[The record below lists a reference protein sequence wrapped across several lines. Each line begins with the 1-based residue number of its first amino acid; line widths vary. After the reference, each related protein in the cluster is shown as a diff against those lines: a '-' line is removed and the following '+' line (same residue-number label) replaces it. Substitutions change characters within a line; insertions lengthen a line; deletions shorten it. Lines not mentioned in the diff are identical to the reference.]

1 MSSSVSVARYVSY
14 LLFRL
19 LLPLVL
25 LAGCALRYNLV
36 SFLYLIFL
44 LGLPLI
50 PAPSI
55 ATIKGITGIY
65 LILLIVLG
73 GLATLAHAIFHIV
86 LAAIPEPYGS
96 SFSNCS
102 SNEKVAR
109 LIAVERLDGVPIIHI
124 LRLVVLDVIV
134 LATAILVFIV
144 CYKVFSPSR
153 NTLTS
158 DDLPSVQ
165 QSFTRRRRSNK
176 LHNFLLFVGKFIDV
190 LFLAACGIIVPS
202 LASAAY
208 FLSFLFIATW
218 WSFYR
223 GLGQKFAI
231 FRICVLVWSGLHLA
245 FLHLYQ
251 MQLFQED
258 WFPSRTSLWARLLG
272 LTAVIKTD
280 CTKPWSVEF
289 HEPSNW
295 PLFVNPPLLLA
306 LYISVATETRYWKN
320 SKRDDVVDAE
330 TSSPKKKRR
339 RNPKPTE
346 REVLPQNQ
354 GQDES
359 LVNAGENQ
367 SYETFPSESPAQRDH
382 ADSPTMLESDEEDGE
397 SPQTKSRRK
406 KSNAKRSPVV
416 SLLVYIMKQSYVL
429 SLIAMMAWSIT
440 FHSWLTFVLLLAAC
454 FIWMLPQSRKC
465 CLLCSPAIVVYGE
478 VLLIIQ
484 FVYGMNLKELPE
496 ESNGIRL
503 AEIGLKKF
511 PYPCLQLALQ
521 ILFTSMFWLTMRQF
535 IRERQLLKMSDR
547 SQVPLETIN
556 SEDTSPGSW
565 LKGWIRLRDLSDEE
579 EDAWDITQTAKYIPS
594 LDEVDGYDG
603 HTVKGIDHSA
613 AVRTFGNYLW
623 NLLSKYWIFVCTG
636 MMLLISIQEVV
647 VYRIVYL
654 ILFLLFMLTF
664 QMSYTLWRASM
675 YVFWWVI
682 IIYSMAVLIILY
694 TYQFQDFPVYWH
706 NNTGLSNEILSD
718 IGLEQ
723 FDTATLFVKLLT
735 PTSFLILIIL
745 QVHYFHNTFLKLSD
759 IKHVKE
765 EDRDDSKPAAP
776 TTTDSAGETTD
787 SEPIIRKGL
796 RRKVKVNI
804 IRVWNKCSQV
814 WADVSTILWRV
825 LEVHFVKVV
834 LFTIFMICVTE
845 VSAIGGVFVIIL
857 GVFLPIIRGWTVML
871 HLCRLW
877 VAIAMVAKMI
887 YQLTLIDKEYWN
899 SNCTITNNAVNST
912 TPAPV
917 TNQTNTSWVEL
928 QPSVINPFGNGTVNN
943 AVWVGLDKAGVL
955 SYYLRYYIL
964 ILVVLIFER
973 VIFYRQ
979 ARRRLYTGIADIPRG
994 VIFSGTNRENADKNL
1009 WSCAKYFA
1017 NYFFYKFGL
1026 EICYIMLAIVIC
1038 VRVDA
1043 YSVVYSICLGILLLL
1058 SRHRNALL
1066 WPVFSILLTVML
1078 PLQYLLC
1085 LGFPPGACIEYPWQF
1100 TTETEKNLEKWLYLP
1115 SYFDPPNVYKLIGDF
1130 FLLLFVCLQWQ
1141 VFRNEA
1147 HSQLNPSTPYGGG
1160 SNEDILPEV
1169 EAKTPIPVE
1178 DFTTIHESYLDVVK
1192 SGFFSYMYW
1201 VTLFIIFLAGT
1212 NRINLFSMGY
1222 IIGTLCFMW
1231 YGQEFILKPLWKIRR
1246 SWNTFLGYTFI
1257 VIFFKASLQLLGCV
1271 YIDYLYD
1278 NHCWLIQLLGLT
1290 CLSPSNAYSPGSS
1303 GYECKVEIDD
1313 SGLSW
1318 DVVCFTFLL
1327 LQLRIYNSHY
1337 FRHIIASAEA
1347 QNVLAARGAELINQ
1361 ILVTRVQ
1368 EQREDERKI
1377 LENIKKK
1384 MEILRRKRNQG
1395 SSKAFTEPDEHFQ
1408 AIRSGDYYLFEDE
1421 SEAHTDP
1428 EDPTSITLGVESS
1441 EEEDEGKADPLKL
1454 ISTAIE
1460 SGAKAAVEQGNEKEE
1475 EGVGTST
1482 EDTEENSD
1490 SKLEKFTYILKLIKK
1505 LLESVA
1511 DWMIDKF
1518 NSISR
1523 NHRLVASTLER
1534 EMKAQKE
1541 KIQKNK
1547 TIPKVKEMTV
1557 RLDMSEDGDE
1567 GPSSGARD
1575 SLDIADI
1582 CVVDTE
1588 AEEEDTVDGNVQSKP
1603 STKFETNK
1611 NKVYLL
1617 LEATYYALVSRS
1629 ELVCYFLMIL
1639 NQILYCSLLS
1649 LPLPLMVF
1657 LWGML
1662 SVPRPSKTF
1671 WITAITYTEAVVV
1684 VKYLFQFGF
1693 FAWNNNTDIET
1704 DPFWPPRIIGIEKK
1718 SGFVTADLVLLLA
1731 LFIHRSVLKRYGLWK
1746 DADSISADL
1755 DRIEELISA
1764 PTTPIQEEGSGSFE
1778 KSIARENQQSETS
1791 TSQESQG
1798 NVSEDGPS
1806 LQMVLQPFKN
1816 FYSQLTDPKYNATT
1830 DVYAMMFFCDF
1841 INFLILVFGYWAFG
1855 PEQTSG
1861 GDNVT
1866 EYIAEDRIPVPFL
1879 IMLVTQFIL
1888 IVIDRALYLRKN
1900 ILGKFI
1906 FQILLVI
1913 LIHVW
1918 LFFVL
1923 PYVTKR
1929 EFSENVPAQ
1938 LFYFFKCLYF
1948 GLSAYQIRSS
1958 YPTRILGNFLTKKY
1972 NYINLFLFKG
1982 FLAIPF
1988 LLELRVL
1995 MDWIWTDSTL
2005 AIGSWLQMEDIY
2017 ANIYVLKCWREAERN
2032 YPTPRSQKK
2041 GSLIKYGVGGLLL
2054 VLIIFII
2061 WFPLVI
2067 FSFANTVYISNPP
2080 VGVTASI
2087 AIGGFQPLFK
2097 VQAQQQT
2104 ISPLT
2109 TAQYN
2114 DLLTYFNEREQ
2125 KSAISNLNK
2134 FEPEDITIIKLNGKS
2149 TSVWGISPPS
2159 KAELIE
2165 FLNNTQGAK
2174 IEFEVTF
2181 SRNPTSSDASQ
2192 TLTSHQM
2199 DVLDDKTRSNLMEL
2213 LIDPTKASSVLVNN
2227 LFSRFLRL
2235 SKKSASTLNFIPK
2248 SNVSMHLIVTNIT
2261 EWWNVEEKLIPGTL
2275 CPEPQNKCGQ
2285 SASELTLITLNDRA
2299 APAGFSLI
2307 SGYGIIGLYVT
2318 FILLIGRILRLS
2330 TTGLAERITYLELPY
2345 VDNILQLC
2353 LDVYLVREMHEF
2365 RLEEDLYAKLIFVYR
2380 SAETRIKWTRLP
2392 KDLIITDAKKRN

>member
-1 MSSSVSVARYVSY
+1 MSSKVARYISY

-19 LLPLVL
+19 LLPVVL

-36 SFLYLIFL
+36 SFLYLLFL

-50 PAPSI
+50 PAPS
-55 ATIKGITGIY
+55 ALTVRGITGVY

-86 LAAIPEPYGS
+86 LAAIPEPYGY

-102 SNEKVAR
+102 SNEKIAR
-109 LIAVERLDGVPIIHI
+109 LIAVERLDGVPFIHI
-124 LRLVVLDVIV
+124 LRLVVLDVVV
-134 LATAILVFIV
+134 LAVAILVFIV
-144 CYKVFSPSR
+144 CYKVFNPSR
-153 NTLTS
+153 DTLS
-158 DDLPSVQ
+158 SEDVPSL
-165 QSFTRRRRSNK
+165 QSVTRRRRASR

-208 FLSFLFIATW
+208 FLSFLYIATW
-218 WSFYR
+218 WSLYR
-223 GLGQKFAI
+223 GLGKKFSI
-231 FRICVLVWSGLHLA
+231 FRICVLIWSGLHLL

-258 WFPSRTSLWARLLG
+258 WFPSRTSLWARILG

-280 CTKPWSVEF
+280 CGKPWSVEF

-306 LYISVATETRYWKN
+306 LYISVATETRYWRN
-320 SKRDDVVDAE
+320 SKREDVVDAE

-339 RNPKPTE
+339 RNPKPSE
-346 REVLPQNQ
+346 REVLPQHD
-354 GQDES
+354 GQDEVKGGNS

-367 SYETFPSESPAQRDH
+367 SYETFSEEPARQRNKD
-382 ADSPTMLESDEEDGE
+382 DSPTMLDSDEEDGG
-397 SPQTKSRRK
+397 STRSKPKKTKPHV
-406 KSNAKRSPVV
+406 KRSPVV
-416 SLLVYIMKQSYVL
+416 SLFVYIMKQSYVL

-440 FHSWLTFVLLLAAC
+440 YHSWLTFVLLLAAC
-454 FIWMLPQSRKC
+454 FIWMVPQSRKA
-465 CLLCSPAIVVYGE
+465 CLVCSPAVVLYGE

-496 ESNGIRL
+496 ESSGIKL
-503 AEIGLKKF
+503 DEIGLKKF
-511 PYPCLQLALQ
+511 KYPCLQLALQ

-535 IRERQLLKMSDR
+535 IRERKLSGSSDN
-547 SQVPLETIN
+547 SQVPMETLS
-556 SEDTSPGSW
+556 SEGVSPGSW
-565 LKGWIRLRDLSDEE
+565 FKGWIRLREMSDG
-579 EDAWDITQTAKYIPS
+579 EDDVWDITQSPEYIPS

-603 HTVKGIDHSA
+603 QTVKLIG
-613 AVRTFGNYLW
+613 VYVW

-647 VYRIVYL
+647 VYRIIYL

-682 IIYSMAVLIILY
+682 IIYSMGILIILY
-694 TYQFQDFPVYWH
+694 TYQFQDFPSYWQ
-706 NNTGLSNEILSD
+706 NNTGLSDEILSD

-723 FDTATLFVKLLT
+723 FNTATLFVKLLT

-745 QVHYFHNTFLKLSD
+745 QVHYFHATFLRLSD
-759 IKHVKE
+759 IKHVKN
-765 EDRDDSKPAAP
+765 EDKKDDQPA
-776 TTTDSAGETTD
+776 TNTMTDTAGETTD
-787 SEPIIRKGL
+787 SEPPIIKKGL
-796 RRKVKVNI
+796 RKKVKLYI
-804 IRVWNKCSQV
+804 LTVWHKCSEV
-814 WADVSTILWRV
+814 WAEVSTVLWRV

-834 LFTIFMICVTE
+834 LFTIFMVCVSE
-845 VSAIGGVFVIIL
+845 LSAIGGVFVIIL
-857 GVFLPIIRGWTVML
+857 GVFMPITRGWTVML
-871 HLCRLW
+871 HVCRIW
-877 VAIAMVAKMI
+877 VSIAMVAKMI
-887 YQLTLIDKEYWN
+887 YQLSIIDKEYWN
-899 SNCTITNNAVNST
+899 SNCTITNAGVNSST

-917 TNQTNTSWVEL
+917 TNITNLTDLLPAET
-928 QPSVINPFGNGTVNN
+928 VINPFGNGTVNN
-943 AVWVGLDKAGVL
+943 AKWVGLDKEGVL
-955 SYYLRYYIL
+955 SYYLRNYIL
-964 ILVVLIFER
+964 ILVILIFER

-979 ARRRLYTGIADIPRG
+979 ARRRLYTSIADVPKG
-994 VIFSGTNRENADKNL
+994 VIFSSTNRKNADKNL
-1009 WSCAKYFA
+1009 LSCAKYFA

-1026 EICYIMLAIVIC
+1026 EICYIMMATVIC

-1043 YSVVYSICLGILLLL
+1043 YSVLYSICLGILLLL
-1058 SRHRNALL
+1058 SRQKNALV
-1066 WPVFSILLTVML
+1066 WPIFTIILTVLL
-1078 PLQYLLC
+1078 PVQYILC
-1085 LGFPPGACIEYPWQF
+1085 LGFPPGACIEYPWKF
-1100 TTETEKNLEKWLYLP
+1100 TTETGKNLETWLYLP
-1115 SYFDPPNVYKLIGDF
+1115 SYFDPPDVNKLIGDF

-1141 VFRNEA
+1141 VFRTEA
-1147 HSQLNPSTPYGGG
+1147 HAHSNTSHSYGGG
-1160 SNEDILPEV
+1160 SNGDILEEV
-1169 EAKTPIPVE
+1169 EANMPIPVE

-1201 VTLFIIFLAGT
+1201 VTLYIIFLAGT
-1212 NRINLFSMGY
+1212 TRINLFSMGY
-1222 IIGTLCFMW
+1222 IIGALCFMW
-1231 YGQEFILKPLWKIRR
+1231 YGQEFILKPLRKIRR
-1246 SWNTFLGYTFI
+1246 SWNTFLCYTFF
-1257 VIFFKASLQLLGCV
+1257 VIFLKASLQLLGCV

-1278 NHCWLIQLLGLT
+1278 NQCWLIQLLGLT
-1290 CLSPSNAYSPGSS
+1290 CLSPSKTYSPGVIEGSD
-1303 GYECKVEIDD
+1303 GFDCKVEKDD

-1347 QNVLAARGAELINQ
+1347 QNALAARGAELINH

-1368 EQREDERKI
+1368 TQREEERQV

-1384 MEILRRKRNQG
+1384 MDILRHKRIQG
-1395 SSKAFTEPDEHFQ
+1395 SNKAFTEPDEHFQ

-1421 SEAHTDP
+1421 SEAHT
-1428 EDPTSITLGVESS
+1428 EDPTSITIGVDS
-1441 EEEDEGKADPLKL
+1441 EEEDEDKADPLKL

-1460 SGAKAAVEQGNEKEE
+1460 SGAKAAVEQGENEDE
-1475 EGVGTST
+1475 EGNETGSEVK
-1482 EDTEENSD
+1482 EDKSD
-1490 SKLEKFTYILKLIKK
+1490 SKLEKILNILKLIKM
-1505 LLESVA
+1505 LLESLVE
-1511 DWMIDKF
+1511 WMIEKF
-1518 NSISR
+1518 KR
-1523 NHRLVASTLER
+1523 VAYNHRKVAETLEE
-1534 EMKAQKE
+1534 EMKAQKAL
-1541 KIQKNK
+1541 IQRNK
-1547 TIPKVKEMTV
+1547 TVPVIKDTTV
-1557 RLDMSEDGDE
+1557 SLQLEDDGNE
-1567 GPSSGARD
+1567 GPSGASGERVD
-1575 SLDIADI
+1575 FTDISI
-1582 CVVDTE
+1582 VDTE
-1588 AEEEDTVDGNVQSKP
+1588 APDLDDLDGNVQSKP
-1603 STKFETNK
+1603 STKFENKK

-1617 LEATYYALVSRS
+1617 LEAAYYALVSRS

-1662 SVPRPSKTF
+1662 SVPRPSKMF

-1684 VKYLFQFGF
+1684 IKYLFQFGF
-1693 FAWNNNTDIET
+1693 FSWNNNTDIET

-1718 SGFVTADLVLLLA
+1718 DGFVTADLILLLA
-1731 LFIHRSVLKRYGLWK
+1731 LFIHRSILKRYGLWK
-1746 DADSISADL
+1746 DADATLADV
-1755 DRIEELISA
+1755 DRAEEIISA
-1764 PTTPIQEEGSGSFE
+1764 PTTPIQEEGARSFE
-1778 KSIARENQQSETS
+1778 SSVRNNSKEGQVGSS
-1791 TSQESQG
+1791 TSQES
-1798 NVSEDGPS
+1798 DGDDESGPG
-1806 LQMVLQPFKN
+1806 LQMVLAPFKK

-1830 DVYAMMFFCDF
+1830 DVYATMFFCDF

-1861 GDNVT
+1861 GDSVT
-1866 EYIAEDRIPVPFL
+1866 EYITEDRIPVPFL

-1929 EFSENVPAQ
+1929 KFSENVPAQ
-1938 LFYFFKCLYF
+1938 MFYFFKCLYF

-2032 YPTPRSQKK
+2032 YPTPRSRKK

-2080 VGVTASI
+2080 VVVTASI

-2097 VQAQQQT
+2097 VQAQQQS
-2104 ISPLT
+2104 IASLT

-2114 DLLTYFNEREQ
+2114 DLLTYFNEREM
-2125 KSAISNLNK
+2125 KSAVSNLNK
-2134 FEPEDITIIKLNGKS
+2134 YEPQDITIIKLNGKS

-2159 KAELIE
+2159 KQELIQ
-2165 FLNNTQGAK
+2165 FLNNTVAAK
-2174 IEFEVTF
+2174 IEFEMTF
-2181 SRNPTSSDASQ
+2181 TRKPTSSDASQ
-2192 TLTSHQM
+2192 SLTSHLM
-2199 DVLDDKTRSNLMEL
+2199 DVLDDVTRIKLIQL
-2213 LIDPTKASSVLVNN
+2213 LKEPETSAPVEVKN
-2227 LFSRFLRL
+2227 LFSRFFRL
-2235 SKKSASTLNFIPK
+2235 SKKTTSVLNFIPK
-2248 SNVSMHLIVTNIT
+2248 SNVSMHLSVTNVT
-2261 EWWNVEEKLIPGTL
+2261 EWWNVNETL
-2275 CPEPQNKCGQ
+2275 STGVPCPEPQDKKCGP
-2285 SASELTLITLNDRA
+2285 SATELTLITLNDRA
-2299 APAGFSLI
+2299 APAGFSFI

-2365 RLEEDLYAKLIFVYR
+2365 KLEEDLYAKLIFVYR
-2380 SAETRIKWTRLP
+2380 SSETRIKWTRLP
-2392 KDLIITDAKKRN
+2392 KDLIITDAKKND